1 MTEYLYDGVQVSFA
15 AASIYPHEPSLS
27 ISAPQRPGPDK
38 RRAPRPVDGD
48 PSPSG
53 TAVSSRRCSRAPAPD
68 DDDVDALDIPTICR
82 RSKTGRSYVYE
93 EIRAGRLIAR
103 KFGRL
108 TRVLQRDY

>member
-1 MTEYLYDGVQVSFA
+1 MASRFRSPRRLSIRTNPRYLYRL
-15 AASIYPHEPSLS
+15 LS
-27 ISAPQRPGPDK
+27 GPD
-38 RRAPRPVDGD
+38 RTSAVLQGPLMGTRV
-48 PSPSG
+48 PSG